1 MTQPMESESSFTREE
16 LARRRR
22 VWSAWSDLF
31 LDTELQAAE
40 HCGIARQLRES
51 GYTDAQLLR
60 ILKDE
65 VAPVCGPNLL
75 SVAGE
80 WAGFD
85 EDRLATRIQGHLA
98 AGPFSRWLARSGMT
112 PVLLMVRKDR
122 EAVMGALARLR
133 LAQLGHPEQE
143 TGERG

>member
-1 MTQPMESESSFTREE
+1 MNDRALAVEE
-16 LARRRR
+16 RARRRR
-22 VWSAWSDLF
+22 VWSAWSQLF

-60 ILKDE
+60 ILEDE

-75 SVAGE
+75 SMAGE

-85 EDRLATRIQGHLA
+85 EGWLAERIQDQLA
-98 AGPFSRWLARSGMT
+98 ARPFWRWLTRSRMA

-122 EAVMGALARLR
+122 AAVMGELARLR
-133 LAQLGHPEQE
+133 
-143 TGERG
+143 